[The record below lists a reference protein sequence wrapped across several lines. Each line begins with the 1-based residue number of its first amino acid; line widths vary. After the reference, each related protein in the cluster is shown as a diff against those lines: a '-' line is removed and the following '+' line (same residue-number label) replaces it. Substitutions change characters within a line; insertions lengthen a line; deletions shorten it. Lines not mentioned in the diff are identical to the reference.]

1 MICLIFLNSLL
12 IKVKELSPVEAQIFF
27 DKNKKI
33 INSIYIIFYIYIFIG
48 IVSLIPFSLRKRII
62 ERKNNLKKIT
72 LK

>member
-48 IVSLIPFSLRKRII
+48 IVSLILFSLIKRIF
-62 ERKNNLKKIT
+62 ERNNKLKKIT
-72 LK
+72 FK

>member
-48 IVSLIPFSLRKRII
+48 IVSLILFSLIKRIF
-62 ERKNNLKKIT
+62 ERKNKLKKIT
-72 LK
+72 FK